1 MEINTMMLPD
11 YLEHALMVAGALYL
25 GLCMVLL
32 FGFMTAGI
40 VIGEQFWS
48 DKRMGKTPKE
58 RKP

>member
-1 MEINTMMLPD
+1 MILPN
-11 YLEHALMVAGALYL
+11 YLEDALMVAGALYL

-48 DKRMGKTPKE
+48 DKRMGKTPKKE